1 MAQESYQNKKNVS
14 REEDLNKIQEEE
26 REFWKEYAELM
37 ISKYRDA
44 FLNLPHYQNELK
56 VINEFINPQKGQK
69 WLDLGCGSL
78 PVTEL
83 ILEKSK
89 GEVEI
94 IAGDLYLEPA
104 KKRLQELG
112 NSSIKLQHIDLSQK
126 LPFPDNYFDGIVSSK
141 VITYIIESQGQ
152 KGKNAL
158 KVIFQEIYRIL
169 KPGGVLIWSTPKK
182 DVSRLTG
189 ALLASIYLLNPC
201 QWIKQKCF
209 LPYFAIKMI
218 KFFTP
223 VEEYTFLSEE
233 EYENLLIQIGFQ
245 NSKWKISF
253 GKQVLVNKV
262 NKPL

>member
-1 MAQESYQNKKNVS
+1 MTTENQQKDNK
-14 REEDLNKIQEEE
+14 EIEDLDSFQEE
-26 REFWKEYAELM
+26 REFWKEYADFM
-37 ISKYRDA
+37 SIKKYRDA
-44 FLNLPHYQNELK
+44 FIYSSFNQDELIK
-56 VINEFINPQKGQK
+56 INEFINPQKGQK

-94 IAGDLYLEPA
+94 IAGDIHLEPA
-104 KKRLQELG
+104 KKRLSELG
-112 NSSIKLQHIDLSQK
+112 NPSCIKLQYIDLSKK

-141 VITYIIESQGQ
+141 VITYITESQGQ

-169 KPGGVLIWSTPKK
+169 KPGGVFIWSTPKK

-189 ALLASIYLLNPC
+189 ALLASIYLLNPY

-209 LPYFAIKMI
+209 LPYFAIKMV

-223 VEEYTFLSEE
+223 VEEYAFLNQE
-233 EYENLLIQIGFQ
+233 EYKNLLIQIGFQ

-253 GKQVLVNKV
+253 GKQVLVNKI